1 MALPTPKQWLQDAI
15 IIVRY
20 PDKLLSHMGSIFI
33 QTYIATDKILAGQE
47 IR

>member
-1 MALPTPKQWLQDAI
+1 MALPTPKKWLQDAI
-15 IIVRY
+15 IIVRC
-20 PDKLLSHMGSIFI
+20 PDKLLSHMGSIII